1 MTPFLKLMD
10 KKIITI
16 LRTQRCSSG
25 PLFNCSIDQ
34 LKDDDES
41 TTDRWKLLKAIP
53 EDIALTCVRC
63 VHVTSTFSFF
73 LFTKFMVNFYDMLLH
88 TYPPQK
94 VKVSVAPH

>member
-41 TTDRWKLLKAIP
+41 TTDRWKLLKTIP